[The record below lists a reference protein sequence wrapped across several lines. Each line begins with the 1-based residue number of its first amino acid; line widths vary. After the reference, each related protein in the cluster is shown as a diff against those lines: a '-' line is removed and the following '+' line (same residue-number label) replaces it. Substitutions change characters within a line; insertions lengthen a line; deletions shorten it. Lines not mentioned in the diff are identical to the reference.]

1 MSGIHAPRLTIAID
15 GAPSALAALV
25 TALTVNLRSPTPNA
39 SAEIEIGDNGGTA
52 VLPRQDA
59 ALRIA
64 IERSGGAAVDIFSG
78 RVTGA
83 IAIGNESGRRLVISG
98 AGSNSAGPVSP
109 TAPLI
114 CRAGQNLVNWILPA
128 RLAGASGSAAGHE
141 SALTLTAEPEL
152 RPGRTVTIAGARAEI
167 DGDYF
172 VDRVIHRFTNTTG
185 FSTELRV
192 TR

>member
-64 IERSGGAAVDIFSG
+64 IERSSGGAVDIFSG
-78 RVTGA
+78 RVT
-83 IAIGNESGRRLVISG
+83 V
-98 AGSNSAGPVSP
+98 
-109 TAPLI
+109 
-114 CRAGQNLVNWILPA
+114 
-128 RLAGASGSAAGHE
+128 
-141 SALTLTAEPEL
+141 
-152 RPGRTVTIAGARAEI
+152 AGARTEI

-172 VDRVIHRFTNTTG
+172 VDRVIHRFSLAAG
-185 FSTELRV
+185 FSTELTVR
-192 TR
+192 RSQP